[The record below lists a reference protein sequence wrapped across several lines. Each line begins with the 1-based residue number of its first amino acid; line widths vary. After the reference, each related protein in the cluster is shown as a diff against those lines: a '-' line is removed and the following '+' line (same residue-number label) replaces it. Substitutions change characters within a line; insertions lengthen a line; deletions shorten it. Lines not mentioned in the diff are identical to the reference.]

1 MHLYAALVV
10 CSGVA
15 AMPSYSVQLNN
26 QKPTR
31 MSPHCAATPLLCCC
45 CLHPTKTYCCLLLIL
60 PPCCRSSSLPQVDPA
75 APCCFSCGRPLKPKE
90 AAAAKEQQGRCSSC
104 QARHESGQH
113 CGVCSAVWF
122 DYEAD
127 RMATCSRCSGRV
139 HEGCD
144 AKAARAVAAAAA
156 AEAASKVKPEPAD
169 EQQQDEQQQDEQQQ
183 DEQQQQLPPY
193 SCPGCCR
200 KLAEE
205 SRMDL
210 LHLHAVLLA
219 DMRPAKP
226 RAAAEIFAAEF
237 ARKVRHARVL
247 LIVPWGW
254 EAVRG
259 LGGQLCWAVAGQ
271 SGM

>member
-1 MHLYAALVV
+1 
-10 CSGVA
+10 
-15 AMPSYSVQLNN
+15 
-26 QKPTR
+26 
-31 MSPHCAATPLLCCC
+31 
-45 CLHPTKTYCCLLLIL
+45 
-60 PPCCRSSSLPQVDPA
+60 
-75 APCCFSCGRPLKPKE
+75 
-90 AAAAKEQQGRCSSC
+90 
-104 QARHESGQH
+104 
-113 CGVCSAVWF
+113 
-122 DYEAD
+122 
-127 RMATCSRCSGRV
+127 MATCSRCSGRV

-169 EQQQDEQQQDEQQQ
+169 EQQQQDEQHDEQQDEQQQ
-183 DEQQQQLPPY
+183 LLPPY

-237 ARKVRHARVL
+237 ARKVGHAHVL
-247 LIVPWGW
+247 LLMPLGC
-254 EAVRG
+254 EGLRG
-259 LGGQLCWAVAGQ
+259 LAGQLCRAVAGR
-271 SGM
+271 SRIFLC